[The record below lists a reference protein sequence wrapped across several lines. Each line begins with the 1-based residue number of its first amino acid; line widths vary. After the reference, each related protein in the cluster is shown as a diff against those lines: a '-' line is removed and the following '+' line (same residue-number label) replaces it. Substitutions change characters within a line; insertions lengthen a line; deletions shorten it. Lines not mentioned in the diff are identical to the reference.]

1 MQLLHGVVTI
11 FITFVYIHWCVYK
24 TPMKDN
30 SLIIN
35 SYNSFI
41 SFDVH
46 GQCLQRYVHFI
57 SYSVFRYFTWIC
69 MSMMHGL
76 YRSVQYTQSCI
87 YIYIYSLLK
96 HMHPLR
102 IYIDTL
108 NRPGLHMSTLK
119 FITKETLCYLDF
131 VTCTRFDDLNQNDLN
146 SKTIL
151 EKYQKWL
158 LMSCPIPKSKRLR
171 RNARPNC

>member
-1 MQLLHGVVTI
+1 MFTTVCTFYILFSVSVLHLNMYEYDAWSIPKCTI
-11 FITFVYIHWCVYK
+11 
-24 TPMKDN
+24 
-30 SLIIN
+30 
-35 SYNSFI
+35 
-41 SFDVH
+41 
-46 GQCLQRYVHFI
+46 
-57 SYSVFRYFTWIC
+57 
-69 MSMMHGL
+69 
-76 YRSVQYTQSCI
+76 YTVMYI